1 MVGVWFFYVL
11 LFCIYFGWILGM
23 LIFKIDV
30 DFFGFDYGF
39 VKYFLFVI
47 LLVYMLLDVEDY
59 EFKLYM
65 NLNWFVF
72 IDIFDIINFLDVIID
87 LRKNEVL
94 FSDI

>member
-1 MVGVWFFYVL
+1 
-11 LFCIYFGWILGM
+11 M

-87 LRKNEVL
+87 L
-94 FSDI
+94 